1 MRMGLYKPQ
10 GLIVGRE
17 KCRVLEG
24 AHYTPFTSRLRTL
37 LCMVWFDGM
46 GLCMVQASGWR
57 GARSDGRT
65 GKPRRSEWEGIQ
77 PSALRL
83 LLECIELRQG
93 IAQGVVQE
101 VTHRPRC
108 CVPTVFEKKLQR
120 ELGNSERI
128 VQNVRARD
136 ALRDMAKPHQDC
148 HCFPFPKRMT

>member
-1 MRMGLYKPQ
+1 
-10 GLIVGRE
+10 
-17 KCRVLEG
+17 
-24 AHYTPFTSRLRTL
+24 
-37 LCMVWFDGM
+37 M

-108 CVPTVFEKKLQR
+108 CVPTVFEKKVAEGAWQFR
-120 ELGNSERI
+120 KDCAK
-128 VQNVRARD
+128 RAREGRTTRHGETPPGLPLLPFSQKD
-136 ALRDMAKPHQDC
+136 DVRMLRSTVRHLENSVYFCILSFC
-148 HCFPFPKRMT
+148 HPLFK